1 MTDTTR
7 QDELDVAD
15 DLGGELVRTIR
26 LLAKAKAKL
35 SSMPGSTDH
44 SSFPIIATLVV
55 DGPRRTSALAEVLH
69 TEVST
74 ISRQTSALVQQG
86 LIERQADPNDGRAC
100 LLAPTDAGR
109 ELYARARQERNRWL
123 AATLRDWDGD
133 DVERLIGLLTRLN
146 TDLADNL
153 GASHDPT
160 PQGVTH
166 DEHSGQ

>member
-1 MTDTTR
+1 MTELAR
-7 QDELDVAD
+7 QEELDVAD
-15 DLGGELVRTIR
+15 DLGVELVRTIR

-35 SSMPGSTDH
+35 SSIPGSADH
-44 SSFPIIATLVV
+44 SSFPIIATLVCE
-55 DGPRRTSALAEVLH
+55 GPRRTSALAEALH

-100 LLAPTDAGR
+100 LLAPTAAGR
-109 ELYARARQERNRWL
+109 ELYELARQERNRWL
-123 AATLRDWDGD
+123 AATLRDWDAD

-146 TDLADNL
+146 IDLADNL

-160 PQGVTH
+160 RQG
-166 DEHSGQ
+166 EKA